1 MENFREYAG
10 KKEGWS
16 LEMPNY
22 EGIRVNAGQKSWF
35 LIRLSLHEPLLCVN
49 IETEKEGMGN
59 DILEE
64 LKDYFKKYEKM
75 EI

>member
-22 EGIRVNAGQKSWF
+22 EGVRVNAGQKSWF
-35 LIRLSLHEPLLCVN
+35 LIRLSLHEPN